1 MSSSISERLSMK
13 LCLGFSIGT
22 VGVSI
27 MLNAVTAYFPAFMST
42 VLGQSPEIAGYLLMG
57 SKLFD
62 AVIDVAVG
70 TMSDR
75 TRSRWGRR
83 KPWLLAG
90 ALLSAIS
97 FLLIFAPLVSTEA
110 SLVPYMIAALLI
122 YSLAYS
128 LFNVPYMAMPAELT
142 NGFHERTRLLSVRT
156 VFVSLGQLL
165 SMAGTAALIER
176 GGGGAQGYATMGLV
190 MALIIGGAMTATAL
204 AVPVQHGTPPRA
216 GGHMPTGSQ
225 LRAIFKNRPFMLLL
239 GAKIFQ
245 FLAFASIASTGVL
258 YLLNV
263 LEVGYSGQIVMAVTQ
278 NIVSALTM
286 PLWVRLGR
294 RLGKRQTYFVGVVL
308 FCIGALSWLTAD
320 TDITTAGIV
329 WRAIISGGGSG
340 GIILMSV
347 SMLGDTL
354 AYDRFVTGE
363 GREGLLSSTIAVIE
377 KTSFAFGVAVLG
389 IFLKL
394 FGYVPSFGGK
404 LVEQPESAVM
414 ALKLGFAVLPAAIYV
429 INALFLWHY
438 DLDEAKLAA
447 AEAAAAATQD
457 TPNV

>member
-1 MSSSISERLSMK
+1 MSNTAQRLSLK

-27 MLNAVTAYFPAFMST
+27 MLNAVTAYFPAFMTT

-62 AVIDVAVG
+62 ALIDIAVG

-83 KPWLLAG
+83 KPYLLAG
-90 ALLSAIS
+90 GLLSAVS
-97 FLLIFAPLVSTEA
+97 FLLIFAPLATGEHA
-110 SLVPYMIAALLI
+110 LVPYMIAALLV

-142 NGFHERTRLLSVRT
+142 NGFHERTRLLSIRT
-156 VFVSLGQLL
+156 VFVSIGQLL
-165 SMAGTAALIER
+165 SMAGTAALIEH
-176 GGGGAQGYATMGLV
+176 GGGGAAGYSLMGLV

-204 AVPVQHGTPPRA
+204 AVPVQHGVPPRA
-216 GGHMPTGSQ
+216 GGHMPTTGQ
-225 LRAIFKNRPFMLLL
+225 LRAIAANRPFMRLL

-263 LEVGYSGQIVMAVTQ
+263 LGVGYSGQIVLAVTQ
-278 NIVSALTM
+278 NVVSALSM
-286 PLWVRLGR
+286 PLWVRLGQT
-294 RLGKRQTYFVGVVL
+294 LGKRRTYFIGVVL
-308 FCIGALSWLTAD
+308 FCIGALSWLLAGK
-320 TDITTAGIV
+320 DITTFGIV
-329 WRAIISGGGSG
+329 WRGVISGVGSG

-389 IFLKL
+389 WFLHH
-394 FGYVPSFGGK
+394 FGYVPTFGGK
-404 LVEQPESAVM
+404 IVEQPASAVL
-414 ALKLGFAVLPAAIYV
+414 ALKLGFAVMPAAIYV
-429 INALFLWHY
+429 INAAFLWGY
-438 DLDEAKLAA
+438 DLDEAKLSSAEKAA
-447 AEAAAAATQD
+447 AGELE
-457 TPNV
+457 